1 MLSCWHCTFIF
12 PLRLIVPLRNRES
25 TARQPDFMF
34 KIRNPGGKIST
45 ETHNI
50 SASDCVEIS
59 KLNVKVFVSAFAGKK
74 QPQPCKYIFKRSRK
88 DLFTE

>member
-59 KLNVKVFVSAFAGKK
+59 KLNVRSVCKCFCWKEAASAM
-74 QPQPCKYIFKRSRK
+74 
-88 DLFTE
+88 